1 MLIFGRRNDATKKLL
16 ANLVNRFLSVHLV
29 QMRGEDIHSFWG
41 KDVML
46 LKDFF
51 SFLLTYPSMCQFVS
65 LFVFVFIFDPS
76 PCCFIPSS
84 HWSSGRLKITHLQP
98 SWPLLRPGPAR
109 RQAGGGSCPAASS
122 ESPRHTASSIAAV
135 CGPEMWLPHP

>member
-29 QMRGEDIHSFWG
+29 QMRGEDIHPFWG

-51 SFLLTYPSMCQFVS
+51 LFFSPTLPCVS
-65 LFVFVFIFDPS
+65 LFLCLFLSLSLIRLHVVSSPAPTGPQAGWRSHIFS
-76 PCCFIPSS
+76 PAGLFSALGQPG
-84 HWSSGRLKITHLQP
+84 GRLE
-98 SWPLLRPGPAR
+98 
-109 RQAGGGSCPAASS
+109 GGSCPAASS